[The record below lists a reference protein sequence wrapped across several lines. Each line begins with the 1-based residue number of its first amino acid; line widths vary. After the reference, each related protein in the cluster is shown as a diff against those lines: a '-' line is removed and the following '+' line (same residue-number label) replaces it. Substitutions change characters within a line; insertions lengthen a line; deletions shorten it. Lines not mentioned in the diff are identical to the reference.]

1 MDENALGDD
10 VHNINV
16 LTIIASESYEQFAK
30 SLQSEIAEAVGS
42 RPDQISENLFV
53 NARSNNVECKVD
65 WDKLAMPEFQTL
77 WNKMNTKTAYVV
89 DFDTEELVEKAVDEL
104 NRKLKVS
111 KIFFKIETG
120 SMEKISSRDDLV
132 SSKSFVKEH
141 SGVYGQT
148 TISANTNV
156 KYDLIGKLVE
166 ETGLTRKAVLQILTG
181 IQPAVFEQFKDN
193 PEEFIIRAGKLM
205 NDAKAAVI
213 FQHITYEALED
224 RYDTDIFT
232 NAIIKGK
239 LGINARKAK
248 KHLFDHV
255 VYDSA
260 NERRFS
266 EELDASQEVAV
277 YVKLPNGFFIPTPV
291 GHYHPD
297 WAVAFKEGTVKHIYF
312 VAETK
317 GTMDTRELRAME
329 NAKIHC
335 AREHF
340 KAISKET
347 VVYDVVDS
355 YDALL
360 KAVNP
365 NGC

>member
-1 MDENALGDD
+1 
-10 VHNINV
+10 
-16 LTIIASESYEQFAK
+16 
-30 SLQSEIAEAVGS
+30 
-42 RPDQISENLFV
+42 
-53 NARSNNVECKVD
+53 
-65 WDKLAMPEFQTL
+65 
-77 WNKMNTKTAYVV
+77 
-89 DFDTEELVEKAVDEL
+89 
-104 NRKLKVS
+104 
-111 KIFFKIETG
+111 
-120 SMEKISSRDDLV
+120 
-132 SSKSFVKEH
+132 
-141 SGVYGQT
+141 
-148 TISANTNV
+148 
-156 KYDLIGKLVE
+156 
-166 ETGLTRKAVLQILTG
+166 
-181 IQPAVFEQFKDN
+181 
-193 PEEFIIRAGKLM
+193 M

-239 LGINARKAK
+239 LGTNVRKAK

-255 VYDSA
+255 VYDSE

-277 YVKLPNGFFIPTPV
+277 YVKLPNGFFIPT
-291 GHYHPD
+291 
-297 WAVAFKEGTVKHIYF
+297 
-312 VAETK
+312 K

-335 AREHF
+335 AKEHF

-360 KAVNP
+360 KAANP
-365 NGC
+365 NGCCGK